1 MGIASCA
8 CSLQVRPNSYDVARH
23 YRISGEE
30 RRRSEVQLLVWDFV
44 VSRSDG
50 TALRLHPTWSNRKVQ
65 VFPVMGHDLPVMP
78 KGLGK
83 SEGPGTFRRYLQQDM
98 VKEVR
103 FDAAKDLKQ
112 PAERR

>member
-1 MGIASCA
+1 M
-8 CSLQVRPNSYDVARH
+8 
-23 YRISGEE
+23 
-30 RRRSEVQLLVWDFV
+30 
-44 VSRSDG
+44 SRSDG
-50 TALRLHPTWSNRKVQ
+50 TALRLHPSWSNRRVKVFL
-65 VFPVMGHDLPVMP
+65 VEGHELPVMP

-83 SEGPGTFRRYLQQDM
+83 SEGLGTFRRYLQQDM